1 METVIRIIPWAI
13 AWLIG
18 QSLVTFI
25 LMGLAMNFK
34 NPRDENGVLNF
45 KRRGIINWIYGTNC
59 VYSVSSKKIPKNIC
73 QLFWGVFGGILFGVV
88 MLTVFI
94 PASLIGDAGCLF
106 FGVVPQDWILGGA
119 CHPYKRFGKNSEKK
133 IYIAP
138 WEIAVVLCL
147 LFNIDRVT
155 LNARDAANIA
165 INAVSSAVLW
175 IAIVASSAVLV
186 VVFIAGIFT
195 CVFEPAKEFYK
206 ARKDNV
212 CWKINVT

>member
-1 METVIRIIPWAI
+1 METAIRIILWAI
-13 AWLIG
+13 VWFIG
-18 QSLVTFI
+18 QSVITFI
-25 LMGLAMNFK
+25 LMGLAMDFK

-59 VYSVSSKKIPKNIC
+59 ERSMSGKKIPKNIC
-73 QLFWGVFGGILFGVV
+73 QLFWGVFGGILFGVF
-88 MLTVFI
+88 MLTVAI
-94 PASLIGDAGCLF
+94 PLSLIGDVFVLF
-106 FGVVPQDWILGGA
+106 FGVVPRGWLLGGA
-119 CHPYKRFGKNSEKK
+119 CHPYKRFGKNNEKRLW
-133 IYIAP
+133 IAP
-138 WEIAVVLCL
+138 WEIAVVLFL

-155 LNARDAANIA
+155 LSARDAANIA
-165 INAVSSAVLW
+165 ISAVSSAVLW

-206 ARKDNV
+206 ERKDKV